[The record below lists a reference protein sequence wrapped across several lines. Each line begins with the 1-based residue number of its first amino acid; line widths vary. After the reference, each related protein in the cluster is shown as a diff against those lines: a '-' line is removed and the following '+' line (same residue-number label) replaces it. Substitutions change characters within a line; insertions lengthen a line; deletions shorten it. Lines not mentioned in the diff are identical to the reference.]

1 MSDTNAQSVRF
12 VRESML
18 PQQEPPIAEKGV
30 IKWVRENL
38 FSSWLNAILTLLSI
52 YVVYTVV
59 SHMFPWFA
67 NSVWTAGSLSEC
79 REVLAVEGAQSGA
92 CFAVI
97 SDRWLQ
103 LMFGFYPSAF
113 YWRPIL
119 TFILLVPALAPI
131 LYSERVPSKMLWF
144 SGLYPFLATWLL
156 WGGSF
161 WVPLLVIAG
170 FVVGA
175 VLFVVGSR
183 TNLIVATVAAILG
196 AIVWWLFVAPA
207 INSSL
212 HHMVGQARAE
222 SILEESTM
230 LREELAPQLQ
240 ALEARKKELEP
251 IIKAANAE
259 KAELLAAATAEGA
272 EDPVAKAAF
281 LAKVDEL
288 QVLRRED
295 LGLAA
300 SIIGIQRQMSDARSL
315 LSSVPQLPGLEE
327 QLPTLRANYAELE
340 ASLPSALRGLRTTN
354 QAPSG
359 TSAEDLNA
367 LSAAISAKS
376 SLDSAELAIAS
387 IYEQIGIVGLTPV
400 NSRDFGGFMLALVI
414 GLAGISLSM
423 GLGILLALG
432 RQSNLFIIHTIS
444 VGFIEIIRGVPLIV
458 WLFTASL
465 LLNYFLPPG
474 TEFDL
479 MLRVV
484 IMVTFFSA
492 AYIAEVVRGGLAAL
506 PKGQYEAADALGL
519 DYWKSMRLIVLPQAL
534 KISIPGI
541 VNTFIGLFKDTTLV
555 MFIGLLDPIGLSNSI
570 RATSDW
576 NGIYWELFVFIG
588 LLFFVFCFSMGRYS
602 LYLENKLQ
610 RDHR

>member
-1 MSDTNAQSVRF
+1 MSDTHAQTVRF

-18 PQQEPPIAEKGV
+18 PQQEPPIAQTGAV
-30 IKWVRENL
+30 KWVRENL

-59 SHMFPWFA
+59 SHLFPWFA
-67 NSVWTAGSLSEC
+67 NSVWTAGSLGEC
-79 REVLAVEGAQSGA
+79 REVLAVEGASTGA

-113 YWRPIL
+113 YWRPVL
-119 TFILLVPALAPI
+119 TFVLLVPALAPI
-131 LYSERVPSKMLWF
+131 LYSERVSSKMLWF
-144 SGLYPFLATWLL
+144 TALYPFLATWLL

-175 VLFVVGSR
+175 ALFAIGSR
-183 TNLIVATVAAILG
+183 RNLIIATVGGILG
-196 AIVWWLFVAPA
+196 AIFWWLFAAPA
-207 INSSL
+207 VNSSL
-212 HHMVGQARAE
+212 HHMVGQSRAE
-222 SILEESTM
+222 SILQEASS
-230 LREELAPQLQ
+230 LRAELTPELQ

-251 IIKAANAE
+251 VIKAANEE
-259 KAELLAAATAEGA
+259 KAALLEAATTEGA
-272 EDPVAKAAF
+272 NESAKEAF

-288 QVLRRED
+288 QALRRED
-295 LGLAA
+295 LAIAA
-300 SIIGIQRQMSDARSL
+300 DIVGIQSEMSVARA
-315 LSSVPQLPGLEE
+315 LSSSIP
-327 QLPTLRANYAELE
+327 QLPTLEGQLPTFRSTYEELE
-340 ASLPSALRGLRTTN
+340 AALPSALRGLRTPN
-354 QAPSG
+354 QAPAG

-367 LSAAISAKS
+367 LSSVLSAKS
-376 SLDSAELAIAS
+376 SLDSAELAISS
-387 IYEQIGIVGLTPV
+387 IYKQIGIVGLEPV

-414 GLAGISLSM
+414 GLSGISLSM
-423 GLGILLALG
+423 ALGVLLALG

-484 IMVTFFSA
+484 IMVTFFSS

-519 DYWKSMRLIVLPQAL
+519 DYWKSMRLIILPQAL

-555 MFIGLLDPIGLSNSI
+555 MFIGLLDPVGLSNSI

-602 LYLENKLQ
+602 LYLEKKLQ